1 TTLRGYANDFLN
13 SAQCEAGAR
22 SEIARGAGV
31 LLNVAGACGLGTLR
45 AAKERHVWGVGVDV
59 DQSFLGPQILTSVLK
74 GARGQDIYLT
84 IGAFAHGNL
93 RTGGNTTWDLANG
106 AVGLGKI
113 SPKVPRSFVRRLDT
127 LRAESV
133 AGKIRVPSMIR

>member
-45 AAKERHVWGVGVDV
+45 AAKEQHVWGIGVDV

-74 GARGQDIYLT
+74 GAKGQDIYLT
-84 IGAFAHGNL
+84 IKALTQGKL
-93 RTGGNTTWDLANG
+93 RAGGNSVWDLANG
-106 AVGLGKI
+106 AVGLGRI
-113 SPKVPRSFVRRLDT
+113 SASGARPVIRRVDRDRAAILTGPIKVP
-127 LRAESV
+127 AP
-133 AGKIRVPSMIR
+133 IH